1 MPTNMSKNI
10 NSLQDL
16 DGDDYAKI
24 RTDIQRMILDMYL
37 PAENPSDA
45 EEFITNAD
53 LLDTMRSMMEMEGEF
68 LFSIMKELN
77 FKTKLIGDTVYWMVK
92 YSS

>member
-1 MPTNMSKNI
+1 MAKNI

-16 DGDDYAKI
+16 DGDDYSKI
-24 RTDIQRMILDMYL
+24 RTDIQSMILDMYL
-37 PAENPSDA
+37 PADNASDA
-45 EEFITNAD
+45 EEFITNTD
-53 LLDTMRSMMEMEGEF
+53 LLDTMHNMMEMEGEY

-92 YSS
+92 LST